1 MPTEIGSDAMGLN
14 AAFSLSS
21 SFPVLQTSLSPP
33 STTNRRYQTG
43 LITIGFCT
51 LAFAS
56 MSPITKWVLS
66 GEQEISVL
74 VLNAMTSTLAFFLF
88 GSEVLIWKPFLW
100 SDDGAAS
107 TKREDNSN
115 NDAWKGGLEL
125 GVWKS
130 LGTTANLYSL
140 SMTTADH

>member
-1 MPTEIGSDAMGLN
+1 MGVERRTGNKCLGFECHDEYFGLFFVWIGGPHL
-14 AAFSLSS
+14 
-21 SFPVLQTSLSPP
+21 
-33 STTNRRYQTG
+33 
-43 LITIGFCT
+43 
-51 LAFAS
+51 
-56 MSPITKWVLS
+56 
-66 GEQEISVL
+66 E
-74 VLNAMTSTLAFFLF
+74 AFFV
-88 GSEVLIWKPFLW
+88 SKR

-130 LGTTANLYSL
+130 LGTTANLYGL